1 MQIQAQQWSFLKFRR
16 DRVHSGFT
24 LVELLVVIAI
34 VAVLAALLLP
44 ALNNAKEQGRSAL
57 CKNNM
62 RQLTL
67 GILMYAD
74 ENDFYLPW
82 PGDVNRNLEPDWVWG
97 GQPTI
102 NPFNSASWAAPDFG
116 FRADAG
122 SVYSYA
128 TSQPRI
134 PSTDYSKPNLRN
146 TYPLYRCPSTGKLG
160 ESLRVNFSMN
170 GWLNPGAITSSSSA
184 PVGERGVMH
193 TAIAN
198 PSEKILLMNEDP
210 KTMNN
215 AAFYPQNASASDQF
229 LMHLGRANISFI
241 DGHIYSAS
249 RKEVKIMLNS
259 TAHYFDTSQP

>member
-82 PGDVNRNLEPDWVWG
+82 PGDVEQIYGDVSKAETELSWKTELDLPEMMRSAWAWENYIK
-97 GQPTI
+97 Q
-102 NPFNSASWAAPDFG
+102 NPF
-116 FRADAG
+116 
-122 SVYSYA
+122 
-128 TSQPRI
+128 
-134 PSTDYSKPNLRN
+134 
-146 TYPLYRCPSTGKLG
+146 
-160 ESLRVNFSMN
+160 
-170 GWLNPGAITSSSSA
+170 
-184 PVGERGVMH
+184 
-193 TAIAN
+193 
-198 PSEKILLMNEDP
+198 
-210 KTMNN
+210 
-215 AAFYPQNASASDQF
+215 
-229 LMHLGRANISFI
+229 
-241 DGHIYSAS
+241 
-249 RKEVKIMLNS
+249 
-259 TAHYFDTSQP
+259 